1 MKMPILLVALITLL
15 GCGACAGKDSCYDC
29 HRVMEGM
36 SLRFTN
42 DIHFAKSISC
52 ANCHGGDP
60 NESNQNISMNS
71 SRGFKVRVT
80 RQGVPEYCGNCHS
93 DTNVMS
99 KYDPQLPVD
108 QLAQYKTGVHGKSL
122 AAGGRRRVA
131 ECVDCHSVH
140 NIRMV
145 DDPLSTASPQ
155 LFPRRVP
162 SAMRPHLMRS
172 PARGMAGC
180 SPPSDCPAARSATRP
195 MPPSRPPRPCSP
207 VRLPFAPAAIGP
219 GLRPHSWRRTWR
231 RCWPDWKRPV
241 PARKTPWH
249 GRAWRCIALTLR
261 QSRKPRNR
269 CLQTPMRNEVAESP
283 DGNWQDI
290 FPSPSH

>member
-1 MKMPILLVALITLL
+1 MAEAMFELNSKKTPILLVALVTLL

-36 SLRFTN
+36 SLKFTN
-42 DIHFAKSISC
+42 DIHFAKAISC

-60 NESNQNISMNS
+60 NESDQNISMNA

-80 RQGVPEYCGNCHS
+80 RQGVPEFCGNCHS

-108 QLAQYKTGVHGKSL
+108 QLAQYKTSVHGKSL
-122 AAGGRRRVA
+122 AASGRRRVA

-155 LFPRRVP
+155 LISKTCAKCHASTFD
-162 SAMRPHLMRS
+162 AF
-172 PARGMAGC
+172 
-180 SPPSDCPAARSATRP
+180 AA
-195 MPPSRPPRPCSP
+195 SRHGRLFTTQ
-207 VRLPFAPAAIGP
+207 RLPGCTVCHSAHATEPATTAMLTGPTSVCARCHRPGTPPAQLAEDMAKVLARLEVAGP
-219 GLRPHSWRRTWR
+219 GAKDALARARVAVHSL
-231 RCWPDWKRPV
+231 DLAAVQK
-241 PARKTPWH
+241 A
-249 GRAWRCIALTLR
+249 
-261 QSRKPRNR
+261 
-269 CLQTPMRNEVAESP
+269 AEPIPPNS
-283 DGNWQDI
+283 DAK
-290 FPSPSH
+290 

>member
-1 MKMPILLVALITLL
+1 MKMPILLAALLTLL
-15 GCGACAGKDSCYDC
+15 GCGACAGKDTCYDC
-29 HRVMEGM
+29 HRIMEGM

-60 NESNQNISMNS
+60 NESDQNISMNS

-80 RQGVPEYCGNCHS
+80 RQGVPEFCGNCHS

-108 QLAQYKTGVHGKSL
+108 QLAQYKTSVHGKAL

-155 LFPRRVP
+155 LISKTCAKCHASTFD
-162 SAMRPHLMRS
+162 AY
-172 PARGMAGC
+172 AG
-180 SPPSDCPAARSATRP
+180 TRHG
-195 MPPSRPPRPCSP
+195 RLFTTQ
-207 VRLPFAPAAIGP
+207 RLPGCTVCHSAHATEQATTAMLTGPTSVCARCHRPGTPPAQVAEDMAKVLARLEAAGP
-219 GLRPHSWRRTWR
+219 GAKEAL
-231 RCWPDWKRPV
+231 
-241 PARKTPWH
+241 ARARVAVH
-249 GRAWRCIALTLR
+249 TLDLAAV
-261 QSRKPRNR
+261 QKA
-269 CLQTPMRNEVAESP
+269 AEPLPPNS
-283 DGNWQDI
+283 DAK
-290 FPSPSH
+290 